1 MDITIY
7 HKPACGTKRNTPTL
21 IRAAGIEPTVIDYP
35 TTTPGRDTIRALARA
50 TDEPLRWTF
59 FPR

>member
-7 HKPACGTKRNTPTL
+7 HNPACGN
-21 IRAAGIEPTVIDYP
+21 A
-35 TTTPGRDTIRALARA
+35 PGRDTIRALARA